1 MIFFLSIQ
9 CVEDEWKTMAM
20 IRMHWRSHFLP
31 IIADVCHWAR
41 SRKQNMIK
49 SSFTTAKKLSTY
61 SMYLWCLVQKLVTSF
76 ISRLVLH
83 HTKHVCQIYYNT
95 KTWKLCIMLGFSN
108 HFQLFLKSFC
118 PCEFISGFNL
128 LYTSI
133 FIRQLIYVAL
143 QKNVRT
149 VCFFWNE
156 YIYCE
161 VCYGSKVKGFLGCNL
176 VFY

>member
-108 HFQLFLKSFC
+108 HFQLFFEKFLSLRIHLRVQFV
-118 PCEFISGFNL
+118 IY
-128 LYTSI
+128 LY
-133 FIRQLIYVAL
+133 
-143 QKNVRT
+143 
-149 VCFFWNE
+149 
-156 YIYCE
+156 
-161 VCYGSKVKGFLGCNL
+161 
-176 VFY
+176 FYKATYLRCTTKKC